1 MIHTIEVR
9 YVLSENDFYMLIQD
23 IYDLNKFDKKKLD
36 RFLHYKNGKFI
47 LPNLPTGINRIEFYY
62 NAEIKS
68 TLYIKIQ
75 IDLQALSYGLPTVD
89 LFQPSLGTTF
99 RVCVAYAEAIL
110 KVFPSLTALKLDTSV
125 YTNKDSNIEAT
136 ACSLEALPYL
146 MLSTTTQID
155 YSMNMRVAEKDK
167 KAVLT
172 CIKGSYYSSTKKI
185 SKFDKHVDGTKNL
198 NLYAENKLSS
208 TKVYD
213 KQRYYKDKKIQISD
227 ELREASANILRFEYS
242 VRNNLRNFILK
253 EYNLPYKFK
262 NSPFLLSPVAFFD
275 YDDCNKNIMTIY
287 SKEIDTK
294 DWYNKDRYKKIIN
307 KSSLSEH
314 KKSAILEDI
323 APTLS
328 IARSTVSALEK
339 YVNGYVHPQSH
350 KKIKGSAATFKSYL
364 NEIRSLNLQPFRIP
378 GKANKTH
385 IINPVSIIQH
395 NRWNVKPDYDIPKH
409 IFRNIEKLLFNMW
422 LNELHRT
429 PLPKWELTK
438 KVS

>member
-1 MIHTIEVR
+1 M
-9 YVLSENDFYMLIQD
+9 
-23 IYDLNKFDKKKLD
+23 
-36 RFLHYKNGKFI
+36 
-47 LPNLPTGINRIEFYY
+47 
-62 NAEIKS
+62 
-68 TLYIKIQ
+68 
-75 IDLQALSYGLPTVD
+75 
-89 LFQPSLGTTF
+89 
-99 RVCVAYAEAIL
+99 
-110 KVFPSLTALKLDTSV
+110 
-125 YTNKDSNIEAT
+125 
-136 ACSLEALPYL
+136 
-146 MLSTTTQID
+146 
-155 YSMNMRVAEKDK
+155 
-167 KAVLT
+167 
-172 CIKGSYYSSTKKI
+172 
-185 SKFDKHVDGTKNL
+185 

-227 ELREASANILRFEYS
+227 ELREASDNILRFEYS

-253 EYNLPYKFK
+253 EYTLPYKFK
-262 NSPFLLSPVAFFD
+262 DSPFLLSPVAFFD

-294 DWYNKDRYKKIIN
+294 DWYNKDRYQKIIN

-364 NEIRSLNLQPFRIP
+364 NDIRSLNLQPFRIP

-409 IFRNIEKLLFNMW
+409 IFRNIEKLLFNTW